1 MTIPAETEL
10 TAEARKAISDAFD
23 TIEKNLPFLISLTPD
38 ERKGRVLMGDRNKPF
53 VERTLEGAH
62 IAPELLPR
70 SIVVAN
76 IERQLALYRALSPVV
91 ARMTSLAEQIEDTHS
106 QVGSEVYTQA
116 LEMYRHFKAAGR
128 TEGLD
133 ELIDNMGKRFNG
145 QGRKKKTPP
154 KDE

>member
-1 MTIPAETEL
+1 MYKYFASFSSPAYDFSIRSAYGEQFQ
-10 TAEARKAISDAFD
+10 AGIIAHFVI
-23 TIEKNLPFLISLTPD
+23 
-38 ERKGRVLMGDRNKPF
+38 VCQF

>member
-10 TAEARKAISDAFD
+10 TAEARKAISDAFE
-23 TIEKNLPFLISLTPD
+23 TIEKNLPFLISLSPE
-38 ERKGRVLMGDRNKPF
+38 ERKGGVNMGDLNKAF

-70 SIVVAN
+70 NIVVADLD
-76 IERQLALYRALSPVV
+76 RLLVLYRAMSPVV
-91 ARMTSLAEQIEDTHS
+91 ARTISLTEQLQDTHR
-106 QVGSEVYTQA
+106 QVGHQLCSQS
-116 LEMYRHFKAAGR
+116 LEIYRHFKAAGR

-133 ELIDNMGKRFNG
+133 ELIGNMGKRFNG

-154 KDE
+154 KDQ

>member
-23 TIEKNLPFLISLTPD
+23 TIEKNLPFLRSLTPD
-38 ERKGRVLMGDRNKPF
+38 ERRGLMHMGDRNKAF
-53 VERTLEGAH
+53 VERTIEGAH

-70 SIVVAN
+70 SIVIADFD
-76 IERQLALYRALSPVV
+76 RQLALYRALSPIL
-91 ARMTSLAEQIEDTHS
+91 ARLISLSKLIEDTQD
-106 QVGSEVYTQA
+106 QVGDQLCSQSMEA
-116 LEMYRHFKAAGR
+116 YRYFKAAGR

-133 ELIDNMGKRFNG
+133 ELIDSMGQRFNG

-154 KDE
+154 KDD